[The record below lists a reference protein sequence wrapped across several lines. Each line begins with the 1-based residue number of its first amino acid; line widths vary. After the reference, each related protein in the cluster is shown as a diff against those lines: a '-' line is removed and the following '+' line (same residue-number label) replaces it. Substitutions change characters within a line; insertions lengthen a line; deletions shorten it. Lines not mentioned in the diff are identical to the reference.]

1 MAGVAFRCTTCN
13 NDLLAPM
20 DGEESTL
27 QTHREIPHLKCE
39 VCNKFYT
46 PRRRQDHELMYHSH
60 KCDICSKTFTQAAN
74 LSRHKTMVHR
84 RYQCPFCPV
93 SSMREFHNGPA
104 ALQAHVERSHHGK
117 AAHHCDDCNSV
128 YSSEANYK
136 RHVAIVHKKQCVYC
150 DEVDG
155 RHPRFTNTAQ
165 LRQHMA
171 TTHNQHVC
179 HFCGDMFTFGE
190 GLYRH
195 QTEHCQRRYVCVSC
209 DRDFPTLR
217 QCQAHMS
224 SHVSR
229 IGACSPYDTPS
240 QRQHTMLWHTLL
252 YRHKPW
258 HQDVTTIIGAGHL
271 QDRINTHYHQLR
283 GGVAP
288 RQQRLEPAE
297 EENLRLRAYEN
308 VRTHYQDRL
317 REFYANNLRQYVN
330 HTTTKDGR
338 IERFNINL
346 LGRRGFLSQV
356 ESALRLVF
364 DACRYQ
370 IPYRITIAF
379 GFVLY
384 KMQTD
389 QFEQFFVV
397 DHLARNPNDR
407 VLINQIPNVWIIR
420 CEADEDS
427 VITDIQQT
435 DFFDLLRDQSDA
447 EQYNFLIVRMT
458 NMVVQVFPVLDCDIH
473 DNVFGNRQYIGRG
486 ADDSDDDDDDDDD
499 GEEEDEEEEEEEE
512 ESTPRRRNPY
522 ILDEV
527 SEDDD
532 DDDETDEEEED
543 RPGGGGGGGGRR
555 TKDERIK
562 KYVQVRS
569 GRNGA
574 LVSLKRTMTQRHGR
588 AGAVALY
595 KKLCF
600 FAQVARWRLVS
611 ESARGEEVDAT
622 TIRQTALD
630 YYSTYKYHFNIQS
643 DDMFEG
649 VHVSI
654 VNFMEYMFKMRINVY
669 EIHSLKKRTH
679 QDRIIHSRESFADKY
694 QPVLQPLYLSSGGHV
709 YKLKTLNLLLHD
721 GHYYTIK
728 DMNKL
733 MALHYRCISC
743 GQIFKGRRMSVLKKH
758 IQNRCGKIRYRYRR
772 GAVQP
777 HTNMWEEAKT
787 LFSIPD
793 DMLSSDDEDM
803 LYTGHYAT
811 YDFEAILHKEN
822 VSEVEFSSSSEVL
835 VYDEHGEPC
844 TEQDYMDN
852 HEEEAYI
859 IINRPLSYAVAC
871 NVYDT
876 EEAREDY
883 EFMELMVPSDERSDC
898 GVSYAAREDPEDLIK
913 QFVRTLQAIAR
924 VRRNIMLRKYEDII
938 EHITRWFSE
947 KYIRVDL
954 TRSCKDSSELLAEI
968 DHTLIEEL
976 AEEFARDDTA
986 QAMVIKHNTETAERN
1001 IEICSKE
1008 IRLLG
1013 KLKKFINHLP
1023 ILGFNSSGYD
1033 IPLIKNYF
1041 LPELTR
1047 LVPSEA
1053 SIQFVKKTT
1062 RYVSL
1067 TVNGLMDGGGFV
1079 FLYIM
1084 QYLAPGF
1091 NLDTF
1096 IKSFAGETSSHKSYF
1111 PYEYM
1116 DSYDKLTETQMPPY
1130 EAFVSELRQENQ
1142 LDSEYQTYLVQKLG
1156 VARDTKKD
1164 SLSPEQLANAP
1175 QTGEEKYR
1183 MLVDMWRENH
1193 WQTIGDYLKYYNVQ
1207 DVVPFLI
1214 GVCNYAKEMRSKQ
1227 VDVVRDAISLP
1238 GLAKQILMKHV
1249 PHRSLYYIDDPSVYS
1264 TIKRNEVGG
1273 QSIIFTRKN
1282 GPEHPYVKGFDANSL
1297 YLYCLGEGQFTGKPV
1312 IYDALNDF
1320 MMSRRP
1326 MRRFPGYKHVTS
1338 KDSSAAEECLDYIDE
1353 VHLLPRNI
1361 HMQRQYR
1368 LALTVSEK
1376 KWISNKYDEHKI
1388 PKFSLF
1394 SNICVDGYYTVVV
1407 TEEGS
1412 SDGDVDYATLLDK
1425 RVWHVVEFDGCY
1437 WHACEVCGAGR
1448 EYYGSCRTRRGF
1460 ISRDKKQII
1469 GRLRYEILERRGYVI
1484 HRIRECEWTS
1494 MRRQYRTI
1502 DEFCKSRSRR
1512 VDPLVFDKQRSS
1524 LTTVPH
1530 LLRMLV
1536 EKKVFGI
1543 LVCDIV
1549 IPKDEDEERM
1559 KKYFE
1564 DFAPIIK
1571 HANIN
1576 YDDIG
1581 EFMQGVS
1588 DRSGIKVKDRRCV
1601 IDSYFGKGVGLI
1613 DEYVVWLL
1621 NKGFMVD
1628 KVYTF
1633 IRYNKEPIFR
1643 EFANAITEMRIK
1655 GDRDKHSEMPALM
1668 AKLIGNSAF
1677 GSTITNK
1684 DKHREVVLQR
1694 YATTEKTGG
1703 GGSPLAGSD
1712 YRAVVASL
1720 LNFIKY
1726 EQISPQLLEVERRH
1740 DKIVYDQL
1748 RYIAKTIFDRAKLS
1762 VLKFYYDFLKVV
1774 LMPDCFCLLETD
1786 TDSIYIATKYEK
1798 FEDNIDPEKRDLYEK
1813 LKSDYFITDECEYG
1827 KRQPNRYKVECE
1839 GHMMLSLCSKS
1850 YCVYDEGTKRV
1861 KYSAKGV
1868 QKANFNACH
1877 DLEKSQRQTFGETVV
1892 NLFQTALE
1900 SATRDTGVS
1909 TTGRAVNRGLKRK
1922 YETMVMFEQEKVM
1935 FNNFYCKR
1943 RVLNDG
1949 IHTVPLS
1956 I

>member
-1 MAGVAFRCTTCN
+1 
-13 NDLLAPM
+13 
-20 DGEESTL
+20 
-27 QTHREIPHLKCE
+27 
-39 VCNKFYT
+39 
-46 PRRRQDHELMYHSH
+46 
-60 KCDICSKTFTQAAN
+60 
-74 LSRHKTMVHR
+74 MV
-84 RYQCPFCPV
+84 
-93 SSMREFHNGPA
+93 
-104 ALQAHVERSHHGK
+104 
-117 AAHHCDDCNSV
+117 
-128 YSSEANYK
+128 
-136 RHVAIVHKKQCVYC
+136 
-150 DEVDG
+150 
-155 RHPRFTNTAQ
+155 
-165 LRQHMA
+165 
-171 TTHNQHVC
+171 
-179 HFCGDMFTFGE
+179 
-190 GLYRH
+190 
-195 QTEHCQRRYVCVSC
+195 
-209 DRDFPTLR
+209 
-217 QCQAHMS
+217 
-224 SHVSR
+224 
-229 IGACSPYDTPS
+229 
-240 QRQHTMLWHTLL
+240 
-252 YRHKPW
+252 
-258 HQDVTTIIGAGHL
+258 
-271 QDRINTHYHQLR
+271 
-283 GGVAP
+283 
-288 RQQRLEPAE
+288 
-297 EENLRLRAYEN
+297 
-308 VRTHYQDRL
+308 
-317 REFYANNLRQYVN
+317 
-330 HTTTKDGR
+330 
-338 IERFNINL
+338 FN
-346 LGRRGFLSQV
+346 
-356 ESALRLVF
+356 
-364 DACRYQ
+364 ACRYQ
-370 IPYRITIAF
+370 ILYRISIAF

-384 KMQTD
+384 KTQTD
-389 QFEQFFVV
+389 QFDQFFVV
-397 DHLARNPNDR
+397 DHLARNPDDR

-420 CEADEDS
+420 READEDG
-427 VITDIQQT
+427 VIRDIQQT
-435 DFFDLLRDQSDA
+435 DFFDLLRDTSDA

-486 ADDSDDDDDDDDD
+486 ADDSDGDEEDENEDEDSDVEYDDD
-499 GEEEDEEEEEEEE
+499 DEEEEPP
-512 ESTPRRRNPY
+512 TTTTTTRNPY

-527 SEDDD
+527 SEDDN
-532 DDDETDEEEED
+532 DEED
-543 RPGGGGGGGGRR
+543 AGSTGGGGGGGGR
-555 TKDERIK
+555 TKDERLN
-562 KYVQVRS
+562 KYVNSQSCR
-569 GRNGA
+569 RKNCP
-574 LVSLKRTMTQRHGR
+574 LISLKNVMVQKHGGR
-588 AGAVALY
+588 AGAIALY

-611 ESARGEEVDAT
+611 ESAAGGEEVDAT
-622 TIRQTALD
+622 KIRKTALE

-649 VHVSI
+649 VHMSI
-654 VNFMEYMFKMRINVY
+654 VNFMEYIFKMRINVY
-669 EIHSLKKRTH
+669 EIHSLKRRPN
-679 QDRIIHSRESFADKY
+679 QDRINPSRESFADKY

-709 YKLKTLNLLLHD
+709 YKIKTLNLLLHD
-721 GHYYTIK
+721 NHYYTIT

-777 HTNMWEEAKT
+777 HMNMWEEAKT

-793 DMLSSDDEDM
+793 ELLSSDDEDM

-811 YDFEAILHKEN
+811 YDFEAILHKED
-822 VSEVEFSSSSEVL
+822 VSEVEFSSSSDVL
-835 VYDEHGEPC
+835 VYDENGEPC

-852 HEEEAYI
+852 HEDEAYI

-871 NVYDT
+871 NIFDT
-876 EEAREDY
+876 EEAREDD
-883 EFMELMVPSDERSDC
+883 EFMDLMVQSEERSEC
-898 GVSYAAREDPEDLIK
+898 GIAYAAREDPEELIK
-913 QFVRTLQAIAR
+913 DFVRTLQVIGR
-924 VRRNIMLRKYEDII
+924 VRRNIMLRRYEDIL

-947 KYIRVDL
+947 KYIKVDL

-968 DHTLIEEL
+968 DHILIEEM
-976 AEEFARDDTA
+976 ADEFVCDEDARA
-986 QAMVIKHNTETAERN
+986 LVIKNNTEMAERN

-1047 LVPSEA
+1047 LAPSEA

-1062 RYVSL
+1062 RYVSI
-1067 TVNGLMDGGGFV
+1067 TVNGLGDGGGFV
-1079 FLYIM
+1079 FLDIM

-1096 IKSFAGETSSHKSYF
+1096 IKSFADDNSSHKSYF
-1111 PYEYM
+1111 PYEYLN
-1116 DSYDKLTETQMPPY
+1116 SYDKLRETEMPPY
-1130 EAFVSELRQENQ
+1130 NAFVSELRQENQ

-1164 SLSPEQLANAP
+1164 SLTSEQLARAP
-1175 QTGEEKYR
+1175 ETGQEKYQK
-1183 MLVDMWRENH
+1183 LVDLWREKQ
-1193 WQTIGDYLKYYNVQ
+1193 WQTTGDYLKYYNVQ

-1297 YLYCLGEGQFTGKPV
+1297 YLYCLGEGQFTGKPI
-1312 IYDALNDF
+1312 IYDALSDF

-1326 MRRFPGYKHVTS
+1326 MRRFPGYKHLTS
-1338 KDSSAAEECLDYIDE
+1338 KDSSAAEECLDYLDE

-1368 LALTVSEK
+1368 LVLTVSEK
-1376 KWISNKYDEHKI
+1376 KWLSNKLDEHKI
-1388 PKFSLF
+1388 PKCCMFG
-1394 SNICVDGYYTVVV
+1394 NICVDGYYTVV
-1407 TEEGS
+1407 TEEEGC
-1412 SDGDVDYATLLDK
+1412 DGDNDYATMLDK
-1425 RVWHVVEFDGCY
+1425 RVRHVVEFDGCY

-1448 EYYGSCRTRRGF
+1448 EHYGLRGGRCF
-1460 ISRDKKQII
+1460 VSRDKKQVV
-1469 GRLRYEILERRGYVI
+1469 GRLRYEIFERRGYVI
-1484 HRIRECEWTS
+1484 HRIRECEWNN
-1494 MRRQYRTI
+1494 MRRQYPRI
-1502 DEFCKSRSRR
+1502 DDFCKSRSRR
-1512 VDPLVFDKQRSS
+1512 VDPLVFDEQRSS

-1530 LLRMLV
+1530 LLQMLV

-1543 LVCDIV
+1543 LVCDII

-1576 YDDIG
+1576 YEDIG

-1588 DRSGIKVKDRRCV
+1588 DRSGIKVKNRRCV

-1643 EFANAITEMRIK
+1643 DFANAITEMRIK
-1655 GDRDKHSEMPALM
+1655 GDKDKHSEMPALM

-1694 YATTEKTGG
+1694 YTNTTTATK
-1703 GGSPLAGSD
+1703 LAGSD

-1720 LNFIKY
+1720 FNFIKY
-1726 EQISPQLLEVERRH
+1726 EQISPQLLEVERRQ

-1762 VLKFYYDFLKVV
+1762 VLKFYYDFLKAV

-1786 TDSIYIATKYEK
+1786 TDSIYIAMKYEK
-1798 FEDNIDPEKRDLYEK
+1798 FEENVDPEKRELYEK
-1813 LKSDYFITDECEYG
+1813 LKSQYFITDECRYG

-1877 DLEKSQRQTFGETVV
+1877 DLEKSKTQTFGETVV
-1892 NLFQTALE
+1892 NLYQTALE
-1900 SATRDTGVS
+1900 SANRDSGVS
-1909 TTGRAVNRGLKRK
+1909 TTGKAVNRGLKRK
-1922 YETMVMFEQEKVM
+1922 YETMVMYEQEKVM

-1949 IHTVPLS
+1949 IHTVPLA

>member
-1 MAGVAFRCTTCN
+1 MAAAAGGGVAFRCTTCN

-20 DGEESTL
+20 DGDELTL
-27 QTHREIPHLKCE
+27 QLHREIPHLKCDE
-39 VCNKFYT
+39 CNKFYT
-46 PRRRQDHELMYHSH
+46 PRRRQDHELLYHAH
-60 KCDICSKTFTQAAN
+60 TCDICSKKFTKAAN
-74 LSRHKTMVHR
+74 LSRHKHKVHR

-93 SSMREFHNGPA
+93 SRMNEFHNGPA

-117 AAHHCDDCNSV
+117 VAHHCDDCNSV
-128 YSSEANYK
+128 YSSEANYR

-165 LRQHMA
+165 LRQHVA
-171 TTHNQHVC
+171 TTHNEHVC
-179 HFCGDMFTFGE
+179 HFCGDMFTSGE
-190 GLYRH
+190 GLFRH

-209 DRDFPTLR
+209 DRDFPTLS

-258 HQDVTTIIGAGHL
+258 QQDVTRIIGAGHL

-283 GGVAP
+283 GGIPP

-297 EENLRLRAYEN
+297 EENLRARAHEN
-308 VRTHYQDRL
+308 IVNQYQDRL

-330 HTTTKDGR
+330 HTTTRDGR
-338 IERFNINL
+338 IEKFNINL
-346 LGRRGFLSQV
+346 LGRRGFLFQV
-356 ESALRLVF
+356 ESALRMVF

-370 IPYRITIAF
+370 IPYRIAIAF
-379 GFVLY
+379 GFLLY
-384 KMQTD
+384 KTQTD
-389 QFEQFFVV
+389 QFDQFFVV

-420 CEADEDS
+420 RQADEDG
-427 VITDIQQT
+427 VITDVQQT
-435 DFFDLLRDQSDA
+435 DFFDLLRDQSEA

-473 DNVFGNRQYIGRG
+473 DNVVGNRQYLGRGGGG
-486 ADDSDDDDDDDDD
+486 ADDSDEESDDVEYDDD
-499 GEEEDEEEEEEEE
+499 DEEEE
-512 ESTPRRRNPY
+512 PRTGNPY

-527 SEDDD
+527 SEDEDD
-532 DDDETDEEEED
+532 MEEEEEEEED
-543 RPGGGGGGGGRR
+543 RSRGGR
-555 TKDERIK
+555 TKDERIS

-569 GRNGA
+569 NRKGA
-574 LVSLKRTMTQRHGR
+574 LVSLKNVMVQKNGGR
-588 AGAVALY
+588 AGASALY
-595 KKLCF
+595 KRLCF
-600 FAQVARWRLVS
+600 FAQIARWRLLS
-611 ESARGEEVDAT
+611 EESGEVDAT
-622 TIRQTALD
+622 RIREMALE

-654 VNFMEYMFKMRINVY
+654 VNFMEYIFKMRINVY
-669 EIHSLKKRTH
+669 EIHSLKKRPR
-679 QDRIIHSRESFADKY
+679 QDRINSSRESFADKY

-721 GHYYTIK
+721 NHYYTIK

-743 GQIFKGRRMSVLKKH
+743 GQIFKGRRMSVIKKH

-777 HTNMWEEAKT
+777 HMNMWEEAKT
-787 LFSIPD
+787 MFCIPD
-793 DMLSSDDEDM
+793 ELLSSNDEDM

-822 VSEVEFSSSSEVL
+822 VTEVEFSSSSDVL
-835 VYDEHGEPC
+835 VYDENGEPC

-852 HEEEAYI
+852 HEDEAYI

-871 NVYDT
+871 NIFDT
-876 EEAREDY
+876 EEAREDD
-883 EFMELMVPSDERSDC
+883 EFMELMVQSEERSDC
-898 GVSYAAREDPEDLIK
+898 GVAYASREDPEELIK
-913 QFVRTLQAIAR
+913 EFVRTLQVIAR
-924 VRRNIMLRKYEDII
+924 VRRNIMLRRYEDII

-947 KYIRVDL
+947 KYIKVDL

-968 DHTLIEEL
+968 DHTLIEDMADEY
-976 AEEFARDDTA
+976 ARDEDA
-986 QAMVIKHNTETAERN
+986 QALVIKNNTEMAERN
-1001 IEICSKE
+1001 IDICSKE

-1047 LVPSEA
+1047 LVPSETA
-1053 SIQFVKKTT
+1053 IQFVKKTT
-1062 RYVSL
+1062 RYVSI
-1067 TVNGLMDGGGFV
+1067 TVNGLGDGGGFV
-1079 FLYIM
+1079 FLDIM

-1091 NLDTF
+1091 NLDIF
-1096 IKSFAGETSSHKSYF
+1096 IKSFADDNSSHKSYF
-1111 PYEYM
+1111 PYEYLN
-1116 DSYDKLTETQMPPY
+1116 SYDKLTETKMPPY

-1142 LDSEYQTYLVQKLG
+1142 LDSEYQSYLVQKLG
-1156 VARDTKKD
+1156 VARDTEKD
-1164 SLSPEQLANAP
+1164 SLTPEQLAKAP
-1175 QTGEEKYR
+1175 ENGQEKYQK
-1183 MLVDMWRENH
+1183 LVDLWREKQ
-1193 WQTIGDYLKYYNVQ
+1193 WQTVGDYLKYYNVQ

-1214 GVCNYAKEMRSKQ
+1214 GVCNYVKEMRNKK

-1249 PHRSLYYIDDPSVYS
+1249 PHRSLYYIDDPAVFT

-1312 IYDALNDF
+1312 IYDAVSDF

-1326 MRRFPGYKHVTS
+1326 MRRFPGCKHLTS
-1338 KDSSAAEECLDYIDE
+1338 KDSSAAEECLDYIDD

-1361 HMQRQYR
+1361 HMQRQYS
-1368 LALTVSEK
+1368 LMLTVSEK
-1376 KWISNKYDEHKI
+1376 KWLSNKLDEHKI
-1388 PKFSLF
+1388 PKCYTFSTM
-1394 SNICVDGYYTVVV
+1394 CVDGYYTIVGS
-1407 TEEGS
+1407 TDEEEES
-1412 SDGDVDYATLLDK
+1412 SDDDDDDGATMLDK
-1425 RVWHVVEFDGCY
+1425 RVRHVVEFDGCY
-1437 WHACEVCGAGR
+1437 WHACEVCGAGPKDGK
-1448 EYYGSCRTRRGF
+1448 YGFKRGCRLF
-1460 ISRDKKQII
+1460 ISREKHQIV
-1469 GRLRYEILERRGYVI
+1469 GRLRYEILERRGYAI
-1484 HRIRECEWTS
+1484 HRIRECEWNN
-1494 MRRQYRTI
+1494 MRRQFRTI

-1512 VDPLVFDKQRSS
+1512 VDPLVFDEQRST

-1530 LLRMLV
+1530 LLQMLM

-1543 LVCDIV
+1543 LVCDII

-1576 YDDIG
+1576 YEDIG

-1621 NKGFMVD
+1621 KKGFMVD
-1628 KVYTF
+1628 KVYMF

-1643 EFANAITEMRIK
+1643 DFANAITEMRIQ
-1655 GDRDKHSEMPALM
+1655 GDKDKHSEMPALM

-1694 YATTEKTGG
+1694 YTNNNTTA
-1703 GGSPLAGSD
+1703 PLTGSD
-1712 YRAVVASL
+1712 YRAVVASMF
-1720 LNFIKY
+1720 NFIKY

-1762 VLKFYYDFLKVV
+1762 VLKFYYDFLKAV

-1786 TDSIYIATKYEK
+1786 TDSIYIAMKYER
-1798 FEDNIDPEKRDLYEK
+1798 FEDNVDPEKRELYEK
-1813 LKSDYFITDECEYG
+1813 LKSQYFITDECKYG

-1868 QKANFNACH
+1868 QKSNFNACH
-1877 DLEKSQRQTFGETVV
+1877 DLEKSKTQTFGETVV
-1892 NLFQTALE
+1892 SLYQTALD
-1900 SATRDTGVS
+1900 SATRDSGVS
-1909 TTGRAVNRGLKRK
+1909 TTGKAVNRGLKRK
-1922 YETMVMFEQEKVM
+1922 YETMVMYEQEKVM

-1949 IHTVPLS
+1949 IHTVPLA